1 MPHNQSTKADKPIHC
16 IACGKVIGQGFI
28 EAGSIKLLCKCGI
41 KTTIEAETK
50 PEGRV
55 KVFVNADRH
64 GSQFIQRNLRERI

>member
-1 MPHNQSTKADKPIHC
+1 MPQYQSTKADKPIHC

-55 KVFVNADRH
+55 KYFVAGNKRPDGTYEAVEMNR
-64 GSQFIQRNLRERI
+64 